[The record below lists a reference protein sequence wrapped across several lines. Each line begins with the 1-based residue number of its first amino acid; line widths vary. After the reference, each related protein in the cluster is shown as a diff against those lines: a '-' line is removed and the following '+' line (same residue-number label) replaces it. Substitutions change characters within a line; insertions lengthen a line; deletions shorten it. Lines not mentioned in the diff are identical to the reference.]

1 MRILLVTDT
10 FPPLRTSG
18 AVQLRDL
25 SREFVQQ
32 GYNITVAV
40 ASPQQ
45 TEPWLIDNYQ
55 GVHLLRLRTPRT
67 KDVGYVRRTLAELFM
82 PFSMRLNYNKSPL
95 VNSKWDAVVW
105 YSPSIFFG
113 PMVRFLAVKSRCPT
127 YLIIRDIFP
136 EWAVDMGLMG
146 MGLPYLFFRAIANYQ
161 YSVANVIGVQTPGNR
176 VYFENWLRSGKG
188 NLQVLQNWLS
198 DLPAGSCSI
207 RISESPLAGRIIFV
221 YAGNMG
227 VAQGMDS
234 ILEFIRAMQS
244 RTDIGFVFVGRG
256 SDSQRLKAEA
266 DQSGLD
272 NVLFFDEI
280 DPDEIPGLYTQCHV
294 GIVALDVRHK
304 THNIPGKFISYMQS
318 GLPVF
323 AVINP
328 GNDLESMI
336 NSHRVGLVTTRVEV
350 AELVAKAETLIDDLE
365 QGDDLSDRCRQLYLQ
380 LFSPKAAVSQIVQAL
395 QE

>member
-1 MRILLVTDT
+1 MHIALVADT
-10 FPPLRTSG
+10 FPPLRSSG

-25 SREFVQQ
+25 SLEFVKQ
-32 GYNITVAV
+32 GHDVTVLV

-45 TEPWLIDNYQ
+45 AEPWLIEYYQ
-55 GVHLLRLRTPRT
+55 GVRLLRLRTLTT

-82 PFSMRLNYNKSPL
+82 PFSMRLNYNRSPL
-95 VNSKWDAVVW
+95 VNAQWDAVVW

-113 PMVRFLAVKSRCPT
+113 PMVQFLAAKSRCQT

-146 MGLPYLFFRAIANYQ
+146 KGLPYLFFRAIANYQ
-161 YSVANVIGVQTPGNR
+161 YSVANVIGAQTPGNR
-176 VYFENWLRSGKG
+176 VYFENWLSKGKG
-188 NLQVLQNWLS
+188 KLDILQNWLS
-198 DLPAGSCSI
+198 DLPAGNCSI
-207 RISESPLAGRIIFV
+207 SISESPLVGRMIFV

-227 VAQGMDS
+227 VAQGMGS
-234 ILEFIRAMQS
+234 ILEFVHAMQT
-244 RTDIGFVFVGRG
+244 RTDVGFIFVGRG

-266 DQSGLD
+266 EQLALD

-280 DPDEIPGLYTQCHV
+280 DPDEIPGLYAQCHA

-304 THNIPGKFISYMQS
+304 THNVPGKFISYMQS

-328 GNDLESMI
+328 GNDLEHMI
-336 NSHRVGLVTTRVEV
+336 NSHRVGVVATHVEV
-350 AELVAKAETLIDDLE
+350 AELVAKAETLINDLE
-365 QGDDLSDRCRQLYLQ
+365 EGGEMSNRCRQLYLQ
-380 LFSPKAAVSQIVQAL
+380 SFSPKSAVSQIVQAL
-395 QE
+395 QK